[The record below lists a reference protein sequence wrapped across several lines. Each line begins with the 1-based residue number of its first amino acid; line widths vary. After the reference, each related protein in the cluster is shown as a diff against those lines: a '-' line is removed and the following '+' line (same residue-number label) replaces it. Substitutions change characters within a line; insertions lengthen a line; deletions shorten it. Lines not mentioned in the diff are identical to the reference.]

1 MLATEPDVEVI
12 AECGSGT
19 EALGAIKERKPDVV
33 LLDVQMPDGDGLEV
47 AAQVGDMALPSIIF
61 VTAFDEYALRAF
73 DAAAVDYLL
82 KPVRRARLRTALAR
96 ARRVVAS
103 RPGGHPAGPA
113 GAIVGTEAPAG
124 RGARLLVDRGRH
136 MEVASVDDIDWVEAS
151 DNHVIVHLR
160 SERHRYRRTME
171 QVMDRLPAD
180 RFVRV
185 HRSAIVNLDRVKQV
199 HPWFHGTWLLVLAD
213 GAKIATGRHYRE
225 ALAAR
230 LNLFR

>member
-1 MLATEPDVEVI
+1 
-12 AECGSGT
+12 
-19 EALGAIKERKPDVV
+19 
-33 LLDVQMPDGDGLEV
+33 
-47 AAQVGDMALPSIIF
+47 
-61 VTAFDEYALRAF
+61 
-73 DAAAVDYLL
+73 VDYLL

-103 RPGGHPAGPA
+103 GRGGHGAGSAGEIVGSETPAG
-113 GAIVGTEAPAG
+113 GVS
-124 RGARLLVDRGRH
+124 RLLVDRGSH

-199 HPWFHGTWLLVLAD
+199 HQWFHGTWLLVLAN

-225 ALAAR
+225 ALAVR

>member
-1 MLATEPDVEVI
+1 
-12 AECGSGT
+12 
-19 EALGAIKERKPDVV
+19 
-33 LLDVQMPDGDGLEV
+33 
-47 AAQVGDMALPSIIF
+47 
-61 VTAFDEYALRAF
+61 
-73 DAAAVDYLL
+73 
-82 KPVRRARLRTALAR
+82 
-96 ARRVVAS
+96 
-103 RPGGHPAGPA
+103 
-113 GAIVGTEAPAG
+113 
-124 RGARLLVDRGRH
+124 

-199 HPWFHGTWLLVLAD
+199 HQWFHGTWLLVLAN

-225 ALAAR
+225 ALAVR